1 MQTRQGDR
9 REQMRWDMHWSPEQ
23 KVQLQ
28 VAGIKKKNQPWNN
41 VANWKKI
48 ISRTTTTSWLLK

>member
-28 VAGIKKKNQPWNN
+28 VAGIKKKISHEIMWLIE
-41 VANWKKI
+41 KK
-48 ISRTTTTSWLLK
+48 SYQELLLLVDY